1 VLAPSLIPF
10 PSLKITVQQNDSA
23 ISLVLSVL
31 WSSTIMRLLTA
42 LEGIT
47 LLIRFNTSGN
57 VSAPFLVHITKSTLP
72 SNFIPKEFYLSI
84 K

>member
-1 VLAPSLIPF
+1 M
-10 PSLKITVQQNDSA
+10 VQPNDSA

-47 LLIRFNTSGN
+47 LLIRSKTKGN
-57 VSAPFLVHITKSTLP
+57 VSAPFLVHITKSTLL
-72 SNFIPKEFYLSI
+72 SNVNPYGFS
-84 K
+84 